1 MVRKKVSFERFQF
14 EKLKS
19 AKWIPSR
26 AVKLRE
32 GKSFVKTFCTKKST
46 MFVCNICHLYIIM
59 NKRVFWGDDAESTTR
74 FPQNGPIPPN
84 PTQSNPISRIPIPTK
99 LHFHLSCLP
108 FRSHCKLFLCMTQ
121 CCQCLV
127 SDGMCLNI
135 FPFRLIVGVMNSSKR
150 VMSYESS
157 YVWCGFVRPV
167 LALLEPTG
175 KENHQVGDI
184 RDSFG

>member
-1 MVRKKVSFERFQF
+1 MASLYHHEQ
-14 EKLKS
+14 KS
-19 AKWIPSR
+19 S
-26 AVKLRE
+26 
-32 GKSFVKTFCTKKST
+32 
-46 MFVCNICHLYIIM
+46 
-59 NKRVFWGDDAESTTR
+59 WGDDAESTTR
-74 FPQNGPIPPN
+74 FPQNEPIQPN
-84 PTQSNPISRIPIPTK
+84 PTQSNPISRLPISTK

-135 FPFRLIVGVMNSSKR
+135 FPFRLIVGVLNSSKR
-150 VMSYESS
+150 VMSHGQDTSG
-157 YVWCGFVRPV
+157 VPFFVQYW
-167 LALLEPTG
+167 LEEPTG